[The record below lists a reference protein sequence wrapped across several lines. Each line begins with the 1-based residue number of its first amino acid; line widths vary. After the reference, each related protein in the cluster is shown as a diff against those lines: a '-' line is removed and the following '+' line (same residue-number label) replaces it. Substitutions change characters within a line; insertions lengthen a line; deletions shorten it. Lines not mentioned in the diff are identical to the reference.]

1 MLKQVIDMRRTIFDT
16 KLVKALINIV
26 SIFPLGSLV
35 KLNNNEIGRVT
46 GTSHLHPTRPKV
58 EILLESRAWPQKP
71 PRQMILKEEPLVYFV
86 HPAITEGVLK
96 KITIPKDVHL
106 CLVSFLTR

>member
-1 MLKQVIDMRRTIFDT
+1 MRRTIFDT
-16 KLVKALINIV
+16 KLVKTLINIG

-58 EILLESRAWPQKP
+58 EILLDSRARLQIAAPANDTGGGADGLYRQPGHRRGRPQ
-71 PRQMILKEEPLVYFV
+71 
-86 HPAITEGVLK
+86 

>member
-16 KLVKALINIV
+16 KLVKALINIG

-35 KLNNNEIGRVT
+35 KLNNNEIGQVT

-58 EILLESRAWPQKP
+58 EILLDSRARPQKP
-71 PRQMILKEEPLVYFV
+71 LRKMILEEELMVYIV
-86 HPAITEGVLK
+86 NPAIAKGVLK
-96 KITIPKDVHL
+96 K
-106 CLVSFLTR
+106 